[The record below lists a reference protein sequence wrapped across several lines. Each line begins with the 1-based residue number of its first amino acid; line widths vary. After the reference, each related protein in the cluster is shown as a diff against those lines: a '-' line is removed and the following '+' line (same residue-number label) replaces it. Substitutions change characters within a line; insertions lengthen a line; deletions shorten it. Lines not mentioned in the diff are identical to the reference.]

1 MKIEIMLEPDGIND
15 DKYVSPVFLNVDT
28 DKDEWMVIASYLKE
42 TLYFGS
48 NVVITLRKTDG

>member
-1 MKIEIMLEPDGIND
+1 MLEPDGIND
-15 DKYVSPVFLNVDT
+15 DKYVSPVFLNADT

-42 TLYFGS
+42 TLYFGT